1 MTYAVGGLIQAADYN
16 GFVSTATPNLN
27 NIWSTGSGS
36 SGYGQP
42 ALASVNVGDTIASN
56 SWSSLI
62 TAISSAAAQQGTAI
76 TSVTPPTSGGLI
88 QFYAALQNNL
98 NAISA
103 GQLNA
108 AAVGTDITQTGSRT
122 GNWGGALGIGV
133 LTSTV
138 TVTFGNA
145 NQARYF
151 FNAGGTIRISC
162 SRTGA
167 IVTPQDTAWGDLCTN
182 IGTLALPAV
191 NTAQLINGTTL
202 TGFTKIGGGGA
213 SPDIYVRPGYY
224 QLTGTSQL
232 LFRQLSS
239 AGVYASDNIEISSSA
254 TATSVT
260 FTVRFNDSTDG
271 GSPDTVT
278 GTMSVTAT
286 ARTPSTTNLVN
297 TWGTPTVTVSNPA

>member
-36 SGYGQP
+36 SGYGQT
-42 ALASVNVGDTIASN
+42 ALASVNPGDIIAAG

-62 TAISSAAAQQGTAI
+62 NAIASSAAHQGTSITAI
-76 TSVTPPTSGGLI
+76 TPPTAGNLI
-88 QFYAALQNNL
+88 QFYSALQNNL
-98 NAISA
+98 NVISA

-108 AAVGTDITQTGSRT
+108 SSVGTDITQTGSRT
-122 GNWGGALGIGV
+122 GDWGGAIGV
-133 LTSTV
+133 TQLNSTV
-138 TVTFGNA
+138 TVTFGNSE
-145 NQARYF
+145 QARYF

-162 SRTGA
+162 SRTGLV
-167 IVTPQDTAWGDLCTN
+167 VTPQDTAWTDLCAN

-191 NTAQLINGTTL
+191 NTAQTINGTAL
-202 TGFTKIGGGGA
+202 TGFTKIGGGG
-213 SPDIYVRPGYY
+213 STPDIYVRPGYY
-224 QLTGTSQL
+224 QLTSSSQQ
-232 LFRQLSS
+232 LFRQLSGT
-239 AGVYASDNIEISSSA
+239 GVYTSDNIEIFASA

-260 FTVRFNDSTDG
+260 FTVRFNDSTEG

-278 GTMSVTAT
+278 GTINVTAT
-286 ARTPSTTNLVN
+286 ARTPSTANLTN

>member
-42 ALASVNVGDTIASN
+42 ALASVNSGDTIASN

-62 TAISSAAAQQGTAI
+62 NAISSAAAQQGTSI
-76 TSVTPPTSGGLI
+76 TSITPPTSGGLI

-103 GQLNA
+103 GRLNS
-108 AAVGTDITQTGSRT
+108 AAVGTDITRTGSRT
-122 GNWGGALGIGV
+122 GNWGGALGITT

-167 IVTPQDTAWGDLCTN
+167 AVTPQDTAWSNLCTN
-182 IGTLALPAV
+182 IGTLVLPAV
-191 NTAQLINGTTL
+191 NTSQTINGTAL
-202 TGFTKIGGGGA
+202 TGFTKIGGSG

-232 LFRQLSS
+232 LFRQLVS
-239 AGVYASDNIEISSSA
+239 AGVYSSDNIEISSSA
-254 TATSVT
+254 AATSVT
-260 FTVRFNDSTDG
+260 FTIRFNDSTSG
-271 GSPDTVT
+271 VYPDTVT
-278 GTMSVTAT
+278 GTMNVTGT
-286 ARTPSTTNLVN
+286 ARTPSTVNLVN